1 MNTVEAYKTSS
12 GRYFASERKAI
23 DAQIDILGELLDDL
37 LPHDDRG
44 NVTSVDRH
52 NLLMNM
58 LKKGDLYAVISDLAL
73 VIEHMQDQD
82 ISHQDI
88 LLSMKQGCE

>member
-1 MNTVEAYKTSS
+1 MNTVEVYKTSK

-23 DAQIDILGELLDDL
+23 DAQIDILGELLDGL
-37 LPHDDRG
+37 LPHDERG

-58 LKKGDLYAVISDLAL
+58 LKKDDLYAVISDLAL

-82 ISHQDI
+82 IYHQDI
-88 LLSMKQGCE
+88 LLSIKQGV

>member
-1 MNTVEAYKTSS
+1 MNTVEVYKTSK

-23 DAQIDILGELLDDL
+23 GAQVDILGELLDDL

-52 NLLMNM
+52 NLLMKM
-58 LKKGDLYAVISDLAL
+58 LKKDDLYALISDLAL

-82 ISHQDI
+82 ISHKDI
-88 LLSMKQGCE
+88 ILSINQGV

>member
-1 MNTVEAYKTSS
+1 MNTVQVYKTSK

-23 DAQIDILGELLDDL
+23 GAQVDILGELLDDL

-44 NVTSVDRH
+44 NVSSVDRH

-58 LKKGDLYAVISDLAL
+58 LKKDDLYALINDLAL
-73 VIEHMQDQD
+73 VVEHMQDQD
-82 ISHQDI
+82 ISNKDI
-88 LLSMKQGCE
+88 LLSIKQGR

>member
-1 MNTVEAYKTSS
+1 MNTVEVYKTSK

-44 NVTSVDRH
+44 NVTHIDRH

-58 LKKGDLYAVISDLAL
+58 LKRVDLYAVISDLAL
-73 VIEHMQDQD
+73 VTEHMQEQD

-88 LLSMKQGCE
+88 ILSIKQGGE